1 MPTRA
6 NIIIRENTTG
16 TEVVLYSHYD
26 GYPDGVGKDLKNTLS
41 DFCQTEKWHI
51 NPSNLT
57 AAIMTSNTFNYIYEY
72 KNKSEEISP
81 IHGDIEYL
89 YIIEI
94 GLRNQDVKLAC
105 YKAPEIGS
113 DMWNKYKYWNEQDYL
128 DENLIF
134 TQIFALKEF

>member
-1 MPTRA
+1 MATRA

-26 GYPDGVGKDLKNTLS
+26 GYPEGVGNDLSRTLA
-41 DFCQTEKWHI
+41 DFCRFEKWHI

-57 AAIMTSNTFNYIYEY
+57 AAIMTAEQFNYEY
-72 KNKSEEISP
+72 DLEHPSV
-81 IHGDIEYL
+81 HGDIEYL

-113 DMWNKYKYWNEQDYL
+113 DIWKKNEYWNEPDYL
-128 DENLIF
+128 DKYIVF
-134 TQIFALKEF
+134 KHVYAL

>member
-1 MPTRA
+1 MATRA
-6 NIIIRENTTG
+6 NIIIRENMSG

-26 GYPDGVGKDLKNTLS
+26 GYPEGVGQDLKNTLS
-41 DFCQTEKWHI
+41 DFCQTEKWSI

-57 AAIMTSNTFNYIYEY
+57 AAIMTSEQFNYKYEHRSY
-72 KNKSEEISP
+72 HTSLP

-105 YKAPEIGS
+105 YKAPEFGS
-113 DMWNKYKYWNEQDYL
+113 DMWKRNEYWNERDYL
-128 DENLIF
+128 ETHLVF
-134 TQIFALKEF
+134 THVYSLN

>member
-1 MPTRA
+1 MATRA
-6 NIIIRENTTG
+6 NIIIRENMSG

-26 GYPDGVGKDLKNTLS
+26 GYPECVGQDLKNTLS
-41 DFCQTEKWHI
+41 DFCQTEKWSI

-57 AAIMTSNTFNYIYEY
+57 AAIMSSTDFHYEYEY

-113 DMWNKYKYWNEQDYL
+113 DTWKKYNYW
-128 DENLIF
+128 DEWEYQETHLV
-134 TQIFALKEF
+134 FAQTFSLKKF

>member
-1 MPTRA
+1 MSTRA
-6 NIIIRENTTG
+6 NIIIKENTTG

-26 GYPDGVGKDLKNTLS
+26 GYPNGVGLYLKNTIS
-41 DFCQTEKWHI
+41 KFCDFEKDHI
-51 NPSNLT
+51 NPTNLT
-57 AAIMTSNTFNYIYEY
+57 AAIMSSNTFNYECEY
-72 KNKSEEISP
+72 DTYNTP

-113 DMWNKYKYWNEQDYL
+113 DMWKKIEYWNEQDYL
-128 DENLIF
+128 DANIIFKQIF
-134 TQIFALKEF
+134 TLKQF

>member
-1 MPTRA
+1 MATRA
-6 NIIIRENTTG
+6 NIIIRENMSD

-26 GYPDGVGKDLKNTLS
+26 GYPDGVGLDLKNTIS
-41 DFCQTEKWHI
+41 KFCNFEKWHI
-51 NPSNLT
+51 NPTNLT

-113 DMWNKYKYWNEQDYL
+113 DMWKKIEYWNEQDYL

-134 TQIFALKEF
+134 KQIFKLKQF